1 MEGVG
6 VLSDGQGTFIDPR
19 NGLPMLLLTSIIFCL
34 SIFQISC
41 HLHFTYLDFKIIPQS
56 CTICLMK
63 ENRVQY
69 CETQLSF
76 AININQVSS
85 CGFVQ
90 YHLYIYVYIFHN
102 HTKRTISKADLFKR
116 ISLLIE
122 TRVDQILGV

>member
-41 HLHFTYLDFKIIPQS
+41 HLHFTYLDFEIIPQS
-56 CTICLMK
+56 CTICLMQ
-63 ENRVQY
+63 ENRVQF
-69 CETQLSF
+69 CDTQLSF
-76 AININQVSS
+76 AININLVLS

-90 YHLYIYVYIFHN
+90 YHLYKDIFHN
-102 HTKRTISKADLFKR
+102 DTRRTIYKADLFKR

>member
-34 SIFQISC
+34 SIFQMSC
-41 HLHFTYLDFKIIPQS
+41 HLHFTYMDFEIIPQS
-56 CTICLMK
+56 CTIGLMQ
-63 ENRVQY
+63 ENRVQF

-90 YHLYIYVYIFHN
+90 YHLYKDIFHN
-102 HTKRTISKADLFKR
+102 DTRRTIYKADLFKR